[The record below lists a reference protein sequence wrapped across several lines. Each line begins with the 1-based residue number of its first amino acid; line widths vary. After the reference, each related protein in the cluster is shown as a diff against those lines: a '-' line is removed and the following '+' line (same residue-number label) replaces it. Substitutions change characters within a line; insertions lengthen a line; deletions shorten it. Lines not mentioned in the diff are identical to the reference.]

1 MDLSKERSFSSKYL
15 FLWKFCFNLRV
26 INISSDI
33 PTTQMSIF
41 ILFVSTGVLS
51 ENDYSLWVPLSLSR
65 RRPLSYRNQSIDL
78 RSKSMDWFLYDNG
91 LRLERV
97 KFLRNNQ
104 KKFLP
109 VSQLWIHTSFAF
121 MTKQPRYVRFR
132 CSPNNKYSTWLRN
145 FKCPSSLRSQTI
157 IKYFCSTKSL
167 ISQVISHWLNKLAEV
182 LQNQMKKIVTRFCI
196 MHPFYTPWKHQECFG
211 GIKWEHWAEIG

>member
-1 MDLSKERSFSSKYL
+1 MDLSKERRFSSKYL
-15 FLWKFCFNLRV
+15 FLWNFCLNLRV

-78 RSKSMDWFLYDNG
+78 LRKSMDWFLYDNG

-97 KFLRNNQ
+97 KFLRN
-104 KKFLP
+104 KKNSYLCLSSEYTLP
-109 VSQLWIHTSFAF
+109 LHSWPSNHVMYDSGAALITSIRLDYATLSVLHHFV
-121 MTKQPRYVRFR
+121 PR
-132 CSPNNKYSTWLRN
+132 P
-145 FKCPSSLRSQTI
+145 
-157 IKYFCSTKSL
+157 
-167 ISQVISHWLNKLAEV
+167 
-182 LQNQMKKIVTRFCI
+182 
-196 MHPFYTPWKHQECFG
+196 
-211 GIKWEHWAEIG
+211 